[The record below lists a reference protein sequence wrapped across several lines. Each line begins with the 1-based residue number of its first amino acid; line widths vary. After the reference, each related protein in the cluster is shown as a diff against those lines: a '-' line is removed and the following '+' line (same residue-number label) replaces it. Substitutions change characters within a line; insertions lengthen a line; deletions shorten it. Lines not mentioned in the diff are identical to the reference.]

1 MQKITG
7 IIICKNEEDS
17 IEECLKSISW
27 CDEIV
32 VVDSGS
38 TDKTIEIAK
47 KYTDKI
53 FFNEWKGFSE
63 QRKFALTKVSNEWV
77 FVLDAD
83 ERCTDE
89 LASEIKTVLS
99 FTDFKS
105 KGFYIPRKS
114 FFLNK
119 WVKHCGWYPDYKL
132 RLFDKNFV
140 KISDRLVHEGYEV
153 NAETNKLKND
163 ILHYTVNSISEFT
176 EKINHY
182 SSLSALEKANK
193 KKITFLYLFFIPS
206 FEFAKKFIFQAG
218 FLDGITGLMVSY
230 FHMITKL
237 LTYMKMRE
245 IQNKQIIK

>member
-1 MQKITG
+1 MQKISG
-7 IIICKNEEDS
+7 IIICKNEEKN
-17 IEECLKSISW
+17 IEECLKSIQW
-27 CDEIV
+27 CDEIII
-32 VVDSGS
+32 VDSGS
-38 TDKTIEIAK
+38 TDKTVEIAK

-53 FFNEWKGFSE
+53 FFNEWKGFSN

-83 ERCTDE
+83 ERCTSD
-89 LASEIKTVLS
+89 LATEIKTILS
-99 FTDFKS
+99 PANLQT

-119 WVKHCGWYPDYKL
+119 WVKYCGWYPDYKL
-132 RLFDKNFV
+132 RLFEKNFV
-140 KISDRLVHEGYEV
+140 KITDRLVHEGYEI
-153 NAETNKLKND
+153 NGDTGKLKND
-163 ILHYTVNSISEFT
+163 IMHYTVNSISEFT

-182 SSLSALEKANK
+182 SSLSAIEKSNK
-193 KKITFLYLFFIPS
+193 KKITFLYLFFVPH
-206 FEFAKKFIFQAG
+206 FEFIKKYIFQLG

-245 IQNKQIIK
+245 IQNKSAAK